1 MESAIEIKGKREINV
16 ILHMHKRWLQFSQS
30 DQKNTQQNETY
41 FPKADIDNICGYN
54 RNI

>member
-1 MESAIEIKGKREINV
+1 MPKYAQYAGIHTLASIFTI
-16 ILHMHKRWLQFSQS
+16 QS
-30 DQKNTQQNETY
+30 KKTQQNETY